1 MRRFWSVALLSCLA
15 CGCVAS
21 QQEIKQ
27 AEAARQQA
35 ADEAAAAEAAGEA
48 GLTPAGETPVASGP
62 VVPKDDK
69 GEFTTTAS
77 GLMYRIFE
85 PGNDKKPAISSTIT
99 AKYRGWLDSG
109 KEFDSG
115 EITYPLANLIAGWQ
129 EGLPMIGE
137 GGKMELI
144 VPPAIGYG
152 PEGSPPLI
160 PPNAWLHFEFELSK
174 VQ

>member
-1 MRRFWSVALLSCLA
+1 MRRIWSVALLSCLA

-21 QQEIKQ
+21 QQEAKQ
-27 AEAARQQA
+27 
-35 ADEAAAAEAAGEA
+35 AAEAEA
-48 GLTPAGETPVASGP
+48 RALAEKAPPVAETTPAGDTPVPSGP

-85 PGNDKKPAISSTIT
+85 PGNDKKPTIDSTIT

-115 EITYPLANLIAGWQ
+115 TITYPLVQLVKGWQ

-137 GGKMELI
+137 GGRMEMI
-144 VPPAIGYG
+144 IPSKIGYG
-152 PEGSPPLI
+152 DAGFPPDI
-160 PPNAWLHFEFELSK
+160 PPRAWLHFDMELQK
-174 VQ
+174 VTP